1 MKRVL
6 AFLISLSVFVT
17 CMSGLTAS
25 ASDYDEQR
33 RQYNSQSGIDCNYYG
48 NKIVFIDSHKE
59 KLILRNGLK
68 GKAKKSKKSISS
80 ATVSVAYYKDYVF
93 YIDEHTGYLK
103 RYSTKNHKIK
113 VIAKGDINS
122 FLIACKRV
130 VYFKFD
136 PYGAKSN
143 GLYECKLSGKGKRRI
158 TKNESSQMYS
168 YKGNLYYKEYDV
180 AAVKRY
186 NFKKKKSYK
195 VLKNNSLKK
204 MQVFAMEGKYLYL
217 LKDKGNINSLYK
229 LDVSSKKL
237 KKIGDYGTGFGQFLV
252 KDGVLYA
259 YASDGIFDTY
269 ARVYRYER
277 DIGKLM
283 DFTGWYLPS
292 YESKARHYGLNLGF
306 YKDRII
312 TDEYKNNY
320 PTGRFFDVEKI

>member
-6 AFLISLSVFVT
+6 AFLISLSVFIT

-68 GKAKKSKKSISS
+68 GKARKSKKSISS

-113 VIAKGDINS
+113 IIAKGDINS
-122 FLIACKRV
+122 FIIACGRV
-130 VYFKFD
+130 VYSEFD
-136 PYGAKSN
+136 PYEAKNN
-143 GLYECKLSGKGKRRI
+143 GIYECKLSGKGKRRI

-217 LKDKGNINSLYK
+217 LKDKGNINSSGNHHDGQSNGHDHGRGRCLDNVKDRLKLYK
-229 LDVSSKKL
+229 LRILYSNEYAVGHNNQKKYSL
-237 KKIGDYGTGFGQFLV
+237 ILVDSDPCFLF
-252 KDGVLYA
+252 
-259 YASDGIFDTY
+259 S
-269 ARVYRYER
+269 
-277 DIGKLM
+277 
-283 DFTGWYLPS
+283 
-292 YESKARHYGLNLGF
+292 H
-306 YKDRII
+306 
-312 TDEYKNNY
+312 
-320 PTGRFFDVEKI
+320 GRFPRFSVPSAH